1 MTDSINSQPEIPG
14 QVPREPTAI
23 SIVQR
28 GNLKNLEQ
36 TLRKQWRLGQSIVL
50 CWSPDERGLM
60 VIFVPH
66 YFLGNYCAVE
76 GAHSDSSSDNETF
89 IRQLISGRRRRSR
102 DELFAI
108 ADRLGVAPTFIKLNA
123 ALSKEANVEGG
134 VEELIKRY
142 GLSFVDNRAVV
153 LFDIAEFSL
162 FTPFEQASQLNS
174 LSYSLNSAY
183 NKLLSQGIEVNFAR
197 TTTGDGYYVWNRNLT
212 ARANENLYYFLLLAI
227 ADNNVARAVSRGNTV
242 PVIRSAYHIGSH
254 YELYQAE
261 GVNPTVFSYIVGDV
275 TIELSRM
282 VDKAQPD
289 QIWLGDFK
297 CEMQSDNG
305 SVVDQGAAV
314 SSPAFVR
321 NCNRELA
328 KLSGLQISGKP
339 IRSLSCRLSA
349 DSAQHENSEPR
360 RFCITD
366 KHGLEHYA
374 YNLQLEIGLEG
385 EDLCLG
391 TQDSRL
397 SDSHATPA
405 TPVRPE
411 VEPPRIAR
419 TEPASAAK
427 MYNDLASMLKK
438 HAKEP

>member
-1 MTDSINSQPEIPG
+1 MTDSIKSQSESPAEA
-14 QVPREPTAI
+14 RAEPAAI

-50 CWSPDERGLM
+50 CWSPDERGLL

-66 YFLGNYCAVE
+66 YFLGNYCAVD
-76 GAHSDSSSDNETF
+76 GSIGGHNSDNEVF
-89 IRQLISGRRRRSR
+89 IRELISGRRRRSR

-108 ADRLGVAPTFIKLNA
+108 AERLGVAPTFIKLNA
-123 ALSKEANVEGG
+123 ALSEEANVEMS

-162 FTPFEQASQLNS
+162 YTPFEQASQLNS

-212 ARANENLYYFLLLAI
+212 AHANENLYYFLLLAL
-227 ADNNVARAVSRGNTV
+227 ADNNVARAISKGNTV
-242 PVIRSAYHIGSH
+242 PVIRTAYHIGSH

-282 VDKAQPD
+282 VDMAQPD
-289 QIWLGDFK
+289 QIWVGDFN
-297 CEMQSDNG
+297 CEMHSGHSSIPGQS
-305 SVVDQGAAV
+305 APV
-314 SSPAFVR
+314 SAPAFVR

-328 KLSGLQISGKP
+328 GMSGLQMSGKP
-339 IRSLSCRLSA
+339 IRSLRCHLSA
-349 DSAQHENSEPR
+349 ESSPAENFEPR

-366 KHGLEHYA
+366 KHGLQHYA
-374 YNLQLEIGLEG
+374 YNLRVEIGLEG
-385 EDLCLG
+385 EELWLG
-391 TQDSRL
+391 LDDDRLPIRPADPAQGGTAAADSRQI
-397 SDSHATPA
+397 PA
-405 TPVRPE
+405 
-411 VEPPRIAR
+411 A
-419 TEPASAAK
+419 EPASAAQ
-427 MYNDLASMLKK
+427 MYDDLAHMLKK
-438 HAKEP
+438 HAKKS